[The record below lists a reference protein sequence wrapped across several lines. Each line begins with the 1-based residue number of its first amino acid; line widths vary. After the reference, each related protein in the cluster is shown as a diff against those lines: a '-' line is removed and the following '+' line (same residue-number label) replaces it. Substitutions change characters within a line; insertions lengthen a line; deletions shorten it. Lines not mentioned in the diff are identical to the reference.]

1 MSPQTTKRPRAIRTR
16 AERRLGELDKRLWSS
31 PTCRDRNFRS
41 SAEPEEDG
49 AVSGSLAE
57 LQVKMREFID
67 GEVIPVEHA
76 LDEDT
81 PEAQATLERLK
92 SVAKDA
98 GLWALGHPIEIG
110 GGGLDLRSFVA
121 LNEVIGRSEWGQWA
135 VGSVTMQDAI
145 MLHAHGTAEQRER
158 WLLPMVA
165 GEAYPAVALT
175 EPEVAGSDPTLMR
188 AHARLDGEDW
198 VINAHKWFTTGADRA
213 AYISVFCRTEA
224 EDVAPHL
231 AFSALIVPAGT
242 PGLEI
247 VRRVPTMGHTG
258 GAHCEIRLHD
268 VRVPHDSLLGARGQ
282 AFVIAQERLGP
293 GRLFH
298 AMRWLGQ
305 AQRAFELMIA
315 RANERFAHGSLLAEK
330 GEIRRYV
337 AESVAD
343 IQAARLLTLD
353 AASRVAAGEDARVEI
368 SLIKFWGARALHDVI
383 DRAIQVHG
391 ALGVTGDLPLER
403 MYREARYA
411 RIYDGPDEVHRSVVA
426 RRALSDPDSM
436 PWRRG
441 DPG

>member
-1 MSPQTTKRPRAIRTR
+1 MSTELAQLRAR
-16 AERRLGELDKRLWSS
+16 
-31 PTCRDRNFRS
+31 
-41 SAEPEEDG
+41 
-49 AVSGSLAE
+49 
-57 LQVKMREFID
+57 MREFID
-67 GEVIPVEHA
+67 GEVIASEPVLHA
-76 LDEDT
+76 GDHAA
-81 PEAQATLERLK
+81 EAELERLK
-92 SVAKDA
+92 GRAKDL
-98 GLWALGHPIEIG
+98 GLWALGHPQEIG
-110 GGGLDLRSFVA
+110 GGGLDLASFVS
-121 LNEVIGRSEWGQWA
+121 LNEIIGRSEWGQWA

-145 MLHAHGTAEQRER
+145 MLHAYGTTEQRER

-165 GEAYPAVALT
+165 GEAYPAVGLT
-175 EPEVAGSDPTLMR
+175 EPEVAGSDPTLIR
-188 AHARLDGEDW
+188 AHAHIEDGEW
-198 VINAHKWFTTGADRA
+198 VINAHKWFTTNADRA
-213 AYISVFCRTEA
+213 AYVSVFCRTEP
-224 EDVAPHL
+224 EDVPPHL
-231 AFSALIVPAGT
+231 AFSAILVPAGT

-247 VRRVPTMGHTG
+247 VRRVPTMGHTE
-258 GAHCEIRLHD
+258 GAHCEIRLTD
-268 VRVPHDSLLGARGQ
+268 VRVPEDSLLGARGQ
-282 AFVIAQERLGP
+282 AFVIAQRRLGP

-353 AASRVAAGEDARVEI
+353 AARRLAEGDDARVEI

-383 DRAIQVHG
+383 DRSIQVHG

-426 RRALSDPDSM
+426 RRVLADPSRV
-436 PWRRG
+436 PWRR
-441 DPG
+441 DD